1 MAGEISVDPDRVAQT
16 VKRLIKSFDRAQA
29 TADNL
34 PGRDAGGT
42 DDPVAAELNASI
54 RDLLAT
60 LGMLANGLQKVVAS
74 TAEDI
79 KSTLADFDELDSSLT
94 DQLASLTAEA
104 TNVPQDSAT
113 RVSGGRAVPKAAKA
127 QGSPGW

>member
-16 VKRLIKSFDRAQA
+16 VKRLIESFDRAQA

-94 DQLASLTAEA
+94 DQLAREARVGDHETA
-104 TNVPQDSAT
+104 
-113 RVSGGRAVPKAAKA
+113 
-127 QGSPGW
+127 SP